1 MFRQRLLTSL
11 ILVPLVLLAIY
22 CANMWLLAVVVLGL
36 TLVGAWE
43 WTQLIPIKHVVN
55 KVLFSMAVL
64 LAVGLSRYW
73 LDAWLIVGLLSFGFL
88 LIAVLTFPVSQ
99 TLWGRRYIVA
109 GFCLLLLPLF
119 ANILG
124 AIYEHTQGKSL
135 IVYLLCLVWATDIG
149 AYLAGKQCG
158 RHKLIPRVSPG
169 KTIEGAVGGFLL
181 ALFVAVLGYVYFH
194 PHFAVAWYVVAI
206 AVSLMSM
213 LGDLLVSM
221 LKRRSKLKDTGQIFP
236 GHGGV
241 LDRLDSLIAAAPLFY
256 YGLSFVVIPS

>member
-11 ILVPLVLLAIY
+11 VLVPLVLLAIY
-22 CANMWLLAVVVLGL
+22 YANMWLLAAVVLGL

-55 KVLFSMAVL
+55 KVLFIITVL
-64 LAVGLSRYW
+64 LGVGLSRYW
-73 LDAWLIVGLLSFGFL
+73 LDAWLIAGLLSFGL
-88 LIAVLTFPVSQ
+88 LLLAVLTFPASQ
-99 TLWGRRYIVA
+99 TLWGQRYIVA
-109 GFCLLLLPLF
+109 GVCLLLLPLF
-119 ANILG
+119 ANTLG

-181 ALFVAVLGYVYFH
+181 ALFVAVLGYFYFH
-194 PHFAVAWYVVAI
+194 PHSAVAWYVVAV
-206 AVSLMSM
+206 AVSLIST
-213 LGDLLVSM
+213 LGDLLISM
-221 LKRRSKLKDTGQIFP
+221 FKRRSKIKDTGQIFP